1 LHFAKTRAAA
11 NFTGKDTEDE
21 FIILNSIS
29 TEIDAK
35 SSDIS
40 QRHPVAYKD
49 ALTCEISTQHFRC
62 IDKEN

>member
-11 NFTGKDTEDE
+11 NFAGKDTEDE
-21 FIILNSIS
+21 LIILNNIS
-29 TEIDAK
+29 TETDAK
-35 SSDIS
+35 SSDTS

-62 IDKEN
+62 IDTEN